1 MRSAEEKKSVE
12 RQRDASHL
20 AWIDLEM
27 TGLNPVCDVILQA
40 ALIVTTADLTILEE
54 YACDVWQP
62 ESALAAM
69 SPFVR
74 DMHTS
79 TGLLKRVRQSRMD
92 VLAAERA
99 LLERVTG
106 WCAFPAVLCGNSIG
120 QDRRFLERH
129 MPGLSGFLHYRML
142 DVTTVKLLARAWY
155 GEEALYV
162 KSEAGA
168 HDALVDI
175 HNSIAELAHY
185 RKSLFRASTS

>member
-1 MRSAEEKKSVE
+1 MKAAEEKRSVE
-12 RQRDASHL
+12 RTRNASHL
-20 AWIDLEM
+20 AWLDLEM
-27 TGLNPVCDVILQA
+27 TGLNPACDVILQA
-40 ALIVTTADLTILEE
+40 ALIVTTVDLMILEE

-62 ESALAAM
+62 ESALANM

-106 WCAFPAVLCGNSIG
+106 WCTFPAVLCGNSIG
-120 QDRRFLERH
+120 QDRRFLERY

-155 GEEALYV
+155 GEEAVYV
-162 KSEAGA
+162 KPEALA

-175 HNSIAELAHY
+175 RNSIAELAHY
-185 RKSLFRASTS
+185 RKNLFQAPTG